1 MTVTVLSE
9 SETSA
14 VDFYVNGAKPEGSV
28 LGNWWGDSP
37 GGVMTIGARGP
48 VSGGDATATG
58 YRVHAIRFYNR
69 QLTPSEIKRNARRDA
84 MRYFG
89 ETSAPMVIMVR

>member
-1 MTVTVLSE
+1 MTIALLSE
-9 SETSA
+9 SATSA
-14 VDFYVNGAKPEGSV
+14 VDFFVNAVKPEGSV

-48 VSGGDATATG
+48 VSGGDTTAIG

-69 QLTPSEIKRNARRDA
+69 QLTPAEIARNARRDA
-84 MRYFG
+84 VRYFG
-89 ETSAPMVIMVR
+89 QAEGAFFLIVR